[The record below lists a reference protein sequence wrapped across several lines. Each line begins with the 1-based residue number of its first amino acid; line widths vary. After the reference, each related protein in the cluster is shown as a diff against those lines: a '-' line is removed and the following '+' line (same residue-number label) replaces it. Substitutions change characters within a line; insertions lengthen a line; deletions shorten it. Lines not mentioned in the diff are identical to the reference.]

1 MHSVQE
7 GLPRQSSTA
16 WAQPPSID
24 RVMSLSPSKQ
34 TKKVPVYT
42 LFFRQLKL
50 LIVWEKPPQHL
61 RFHEADRVY

>member
-34 TKKVPVYT
+34 TKKGSSVYAVFQAT
-42 LFFRQLKL
+42 QTFNC
-50 LIVWEKPPQHL
+50 L
-61 RFHEADRVY
+61 REASSTSSFSRGR